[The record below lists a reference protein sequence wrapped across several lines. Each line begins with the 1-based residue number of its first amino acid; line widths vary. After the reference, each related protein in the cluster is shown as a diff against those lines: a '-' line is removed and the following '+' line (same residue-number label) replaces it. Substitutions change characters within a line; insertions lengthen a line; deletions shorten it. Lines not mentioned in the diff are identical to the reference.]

1 VGYVGRFAPSPTG
14 PLHEGSIVA
23 AVASFLHARQAGGEW
38 LVRIEDIDP
47 PREVPGAADDILRT
61 LERLGLEWDRK
72 VLYQS
77 SRLPEYR
84 DTAERLLASGAA
96 FRCACSRTAIRL
108 SNEAGPARYPGTCR
122 NRQLPATGTAVR
134 MLAREPT
141 LIAFEDGLQ
150 GPQKTRLDSTMG
162 DYVILRRDRLP
173 AYHLAVVIDDA
184 LQGVTDIVRGTDLLD
199 STPAH
204 LHLQQALSLPS
215 PVYWHLP
222 VVVNAQ
228 GQKLSKQTGAAPVGS
243 DASAVAIKALARLGL
258 EVPEKARGEPPRV
271 LWRWA
276 EAVWQVQSLRGKRVL
291 GTQH

>member
-1 VGYVGRFAPSPTG
+1 MSPKSDFIRIAQERGFDISDLFGDLFGRRGRGRPQPRRGVDLETRVT
-14 PLHEGSIVA
+14 L
-23 AVASFLHARQAGGEW
+23 SF
-38 LVRIEDIDP
+38 
-47 PREVPGAADDILRT
+47 
-61 LERLGLEWDRK
+61 
-72 VLYQS
+72 
-77 SRLPEYR
+77 
-84 DTAERLLASGAA
+84 
-96 FRCACSRTAIRL
+96 
-108 SNEAGPARYPGTCR
+108 
-122 NRQLPATGTAVR
+122 
-134 MLAREPT
+134 
-141 LIAFEDGLQ
+141 
-150 GPQKTRLDSTMG
+150 
-162 DYVILRRDRLP
+162 
-173 AYHLAVVIDDA
+173 DDA